1 MAQAP
6 HAHQGVHVHN
16 LMFQVLLALSPALIF
31 AVWQFGLPAL
41 SLIAVCIVSALII
54 EVVCGYL
61 NPALKGAWRDGSTLL
76 TAVLLAMSLPPHAPL
91 WLGALG
97 ALFAIGLGKHCYGGL
112 GNNLFN
118 PAMLA
123 RVVLLIAFP
132 LEMTQWPT
140 PMNNLTDPT
149 WYLHAADGFSGATPL
164 AGHGDVVHDTLASG
178 LGLVGGSLGE
188 TSALLITLG
197 GLYLIARKVIGWQL
211 PVATLI
217 GCLFPATFFW
227 LISGD
232 AISPVDHLLNGGL
245 LLGAFFI
252 ITDPVTSPTTLKG
265 QWIYGLMFGLL
276 IWLIRSF
283 ANYPEGVAFA
293 VLLCN
298 STNPL
303 IEHYTRPVIYG
314 HSDKQP
320 EGL

>member
-1 MAQAP
+1 M
-6 HAHQGVHVHN
+6 
-16 LMFQVLLALSPALIF
+16 LF

-41 SLIAVCIVSALII
+41 SLIAVTVVSALLI

-61 NPALKGAWRDGSTLL
+61 NPTLKDAWRDGSTLL

-97 ALFAIGLGKHCYGGL
+97 SLFAVALGKHCYGGL
-112 GNNLFN
+112 GQNLFN

-132 LEMTQWPT
+132 LEMTQWPE
-140 PMNNLTDPT
+140 PMSNLADPT
-149 WYLHAADGFSGATPL
+149 WYLQAADGFSGATPL
-164 AGHGDVVHDTLASG
+164 ASLNHGAKETLNSG

-188 TSALLITLG
+188 TSSLLIVLG
-197 GLYLIARKVIGWQL
+197 GLYLIIRNVIGWQL
-211 PVATLI
+211 PLATLV
-217 GCLFPATFFW
+217 GCLFPATLYW
-227 LISGD
+227 LLNGE
-232 AISPVDHLLNGGL
+232 AMSPVDHLVNGGL

-252 ITDPVTSPTTLKG
+252 ITDPVTSPTTNKG
-265 QWIYGLMFGLL
+265 QWIYGLLFGLL
-276 IWLIRSF
+276 VWLIRTF
-283 ANYPEGVAFA
+283 ANYPEGIAFA

-314 HSDKQP
+314 HGTNKQP